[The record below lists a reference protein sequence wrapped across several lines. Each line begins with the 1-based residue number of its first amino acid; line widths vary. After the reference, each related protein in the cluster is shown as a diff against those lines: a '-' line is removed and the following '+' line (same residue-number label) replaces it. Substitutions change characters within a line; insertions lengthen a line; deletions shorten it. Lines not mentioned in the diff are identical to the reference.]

1 MMHPLFTASLN
12 GHLDVVRFLCE
23 ASADKDK
30 AVKGWTPLVAAS
42 RSGQLDVVRFLCD
55 AGDDKD

>member
-1 MMHPLFTASLN
+1 MVHPLFTASLN

-30 AVKGWTPLVAAS
+30 AVQGWPPLIVASPWAEP
-42 RSGQLDVVRFLCD
+42 DVFKC
-55 AGDDKD
+55 